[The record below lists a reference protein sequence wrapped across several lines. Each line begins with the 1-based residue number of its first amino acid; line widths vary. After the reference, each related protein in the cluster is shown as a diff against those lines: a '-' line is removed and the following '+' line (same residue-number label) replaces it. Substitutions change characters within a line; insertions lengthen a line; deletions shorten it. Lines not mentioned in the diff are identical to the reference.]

1 MKKRIKEKVEMIR
14 EQEDV
19 LIVKEKETTDLKSRV
34 KRLEEE
40 LHKSQTEKSTMSR
53 DLSTAKKQAE
63 DDKKKLEN
71 NQQVSSCLSVG
82 CLLFVF
88 CLIY

>member
-1 MKKRIKEKVEMIR
+1 MIR

-71 NQQVSSCLSVG
+71 NQQVSNLSVG
-82 CLLFVF
+82 YCVSFVF